1 MFIPYLCFRFW
12 CTFIKYEITAYY
24 HIDLHV
30 QCVEVLLTYP
40 DRKGSNFG
48 VWQHKRLLTEKLPPA
63 KTSSGILYNIFNI
76 IFPFLQ
82 IFVIIHIHGRKEVIK
97 PRAFP
102 TIQACTIPLKYSFV
116 KKRIDICIKH
126 RKRITQFFTYFL
138 LIERLIIIKIYIR
151 ENLFNC
157 KIEPHYILHS
167 FIHY

>member
-1 MFIPYLCFRFW
+1 MFIPYLCFRFY
-12 CTFIKYEITAYY
+12 CTFIQYEITAYY

-102 TIQACTIPLKYSFV
+102 TIQACTIPLNLLKSVLIYALNTG
-116 KKRIDICIKH
+116 RELPNI
-126 RKRITQFFTYFL
+126 FTYFL
-138 LIERLIIIKIYIR
+138 LIERLILIKIYIR
-151 ENLFNC
+151 ENLFRC
-157 KIEPHYILHS
+157 KIEPHYILYS

>member
-12 CTFIKYEITAYY
+12 CTFIQYEITAYY
-24 HIDLHV
+24 QIDLHV

-63 KTSSGILYNIFNI
+63 KTSSGIHYNIFNI

-126 RKRITQFFTYFL
+126 RKRITQCF
-138 LIERLIIIKIYIR
+138 
-151 ENLFNC
+151 
-157 KIEPHYILHS
+157 YIL
-167 FIHY
+167 FTDWKVNYN